1 MKATLVPGARSKLGL
16 PMFRMLAAVL
26 LLSGCPATSDEVRPP
41 RDQFYFPT
49 GMDISPDQE
58 FLFVAN
64 ANSDLRYDSGT
75 ALAVSLDRVDNLVED
90 WLSSGRVPEGRE
102 DDCAVDLMVPYTL
115 TCDEEFSIVSDSA
128 VRIGNFATDLRV
140 QDLEGDTDLRIFLAV
155 RGDPSLTWL
164 DWDGDALSC
173 SDSSGFSECDDDHR
187 LTQLRDDSDLPN
199 LSDEPF
205 NIYVDSVNGYALV
218 THLTSGAITLAD
230 APTRLDPDDPPV
242 LADALGGLFAP
253 DPVTGIRGA
262 TGAAGRLPGTDG
274 DRIYIT
280 SRSEAR
286 VQTMLVERPPGGY
299 PVLVP
304 AEHFFLDKVTP
315 STDGRGITFSP
326 DGSRAYIVNREPPML
341 HIIDT
346 SLDEFGAPKNEFLTG
361 VELCQQASNLTLADT
376 GLGER
381 IYVACFR
388 NGQIWS
394 IDPRGAVVD
403 AIIDVGRGPHAVVA
417 SADRQRLYVSNFL
430 EDTVAVIDL
439 APGSATQNRVV
450 LRLGFTRQSERD

>member
-1 MKATLVPGARSKLGL
+1 
-16 PMFRMLAAVL
+16 MFRVLAAVL
-26 LLSGCPATSDEVRPP
+26 LLTGCPATSDEVRPP

-58 FLFVAN
+58 ILFVAN
-64 ANSDLRYDSGT
+64 ANSDLRFDSGT
-75 ALAVSLDRVDNLVED
+75 ALAVSLDWIDNVVGD
-90 WLSSGRVPEGRE
+90 WLSTGRIPEGRE
-102 DDCAVDLMVPYTL
+102 EECEVDLSVPYTL
-115 TCDEEFSIVSDSA
+115 VCDEHNAVIDDSA

-140 QDLEGDTDLRIFLAV
+140 QDLEGDTDLRLFLAV

-164 DWDGDALSC
+164 DWDGEGLSC

-187 LTQLRDDSDLPN
+187 LTQLRNDSDLNN

-205 NIYVDSVNGYALV
+205 NVFVDSINGYALV
-218 THLTSGAITLAD
+218 THLTSGAVTLAD
-230 APTRLDPDDPPV
+230 APTARDPDDPPV

-280 SRSEAR
+280 SRSESR
-286 VQTMLVERPPGGY
+286 VQTMLVERTPGGY

-304 AEHFFLDKVTP
+304 AEHFFLNKVTP

-326 DGSRAYIVNREPPML
+326 DGTRAYIVNREPPML

-346 SLDEFGAPKNEFLTG
+346 SLDEFGAPKNEFLSA

-376 GLGER
+376 GLGDR

-417 SADRQRLYVSNFL
+417 SAERGRLYVTNFL
-430 EDTVAVIDL
+430 EDTIAVIDL
-439 APGSATQNRVV
+439 VPGSVTLNRVV